1 MAHISLTLEG
11 VSFTLADGRVL
22 FQDLNQV
29 FDQRRTGLVGRN
41 GAGKSTLRTH
51 LAQMGLEAQL
61 AAAPVAGLSGGERLT
76 VALACALYAHPP
88 AQLLLLDEPSNHLD
102 LVSLEALETMLGHY
116 QGALLVVS
124 HDAAFMASLRLTH
137 VLEAGA
143 GGWCLRQ
150 LANQV

>member
-51 LAQMGLEAQL
+51 PAQMGLEAQL
-61 AAAPVAGLSGGERLT
+61 AAAPVAGLSGGERLK

-102 LVSLEALETMLGHY
+102 LVLLKHWRPCFSSTRARCWWCRTMKLSCMHW
-116 QGALLVVS
+116 A
-124 HDAAFMASLRLTH
+124 
-137 VLEAGA
+137 
-143 GGWCLRQ
+143 
-150 LANQV
+150 